1 MPAQPQP
8 PFNPVITLTMTLDVF
23 HMMQEIV
30 AKRPFDE
37 VCDVIMGFRGEV
49 IPQVQAARQAYDAQY
64 QTAQT
69 PERAPPKLHLATEEA
84 AN

>member
-8 PFNPVITLTMTLDVF
+8 PFNPVVTLTMSLDVF
-23 HMMQEIV
+23 HSVQEIL

-37 VCDVIMGFRGEV
+37 ICDVIMGLRSEV

-64 QTAQT
+64 QPAQ
-69 PERAPPKLHLATEEA
+69 PERTPPKLHLATEEA